1 MKGCDFLSDSLAGV
15 DKTHELTIRY
25 LDANYDLTG
34 KSIEDY
40 ALEYEST
47 YKKIYS
53 ARKEAR
59 KNLKVSVVSVLK

>member
-1 MKGCDFLSDSLAGV
+1 MSDSLAGV

-47 YKKIYS
+47 YKKMYAS
-53 ARKEAR
+53 RKEAR
-59 KNLKVSVVSVLK
+59 VQIRDNSMNILK